1 MRGKQ
6 RNAPGSER
14 VMARQGGGIGNPE
27 CPCGMEPVPFR
38 REREQAFDESA
49 KPSRFLQEFFTRPLR
64 GRRFPEGKGYFFL
77 CKSLSGKGRKV
88 NLLFACPCQFWDR
101 KKRCLP
107 FPESR
112 DFSGRADQKPCG
124 GEALPA
130 VGNGFSFPDSI
141 RWRKSGTLIGKG
153 GGLQPFL
160 RRGCVAFPADTP
172 CAESV
177 I

>member
-27 CPCGMEPVPFR
+27 CPCGME
-38 REREQAFDESA
+38 
-49 KPSRFLQEFFTRPLR
+49 RFLSGGKGSKHSMNRQSHPVFTRVFTRPLR